1 MVMKKYGAVLALV
14 IATMNVHGIQN
25 ITIII
30 QTMNIIII
38 DMEIIRL
45 NIKYLSSD
53 KYFIALGGIG

>member
-1 MVMKKYGAVLALV
+1 MVMKKYGAVLVPV
-14 IATMNVHGIQN
+14 IAAMNAHGIQN

-30 QTMNIIII
+30 QSMNIIIT
-38 DMEIIRL
+38 DMKIIRL

>member
-1 MVMKKYGAVLALV
+1 MVMKKYGVVLVPV

-25 ITIII
+25 ITIMLQI
-30 QTMNIIII
+30 MNIIII
-38 DMEIIRL
+38 DMKIIRL